1 MIFTDVLGPS
11 VSVQSLRD
19 MDVVFLKL
27 LTRLHFT
34 CQSLLVPSLHDT
46 TVCTESLISFS
57 LNLPG
62 LSVVLQ
68 G

>member
-1 MIFTDVLGPS
+1 MIFTVVLGPS
-11 VSVQSLRD
+11 VSVQSLRE

-27 LTRLHFT
+27 LTRFHFT
-34 CQSLLVPSLHDT
+34 CQSFLVPSLHAT
-46 TVCTESLISFS
+46 TVCADSLISFS